1 MEMLTQL
8 AVLSVLFNP
17 IQDGGGSSRSPTYQ
31 FLQFLVTSK
40 NVGFS
45 TQTPNLLTFS
55 FHTFETLVQCFKV
68 ISNVSPKLLH
78 LNQEHSSENRFF

>member
-40 NVGFS
+40 NVGFR

-55 FHTFETLVQCFKV
+55 FHTFETLVQRF
-68 ISNVSPKLLH
+68 NVSPKLLH